1 MDCKLCGKDLKEERR
16 RHFLCSVSTSTK
28 IAIDSALWHEGRGYL
43 EFFNSHA
50 ESDGWIVCTRCMR
63 MGEKLHKLKEDR
75 RETQNQLRELA
86 CRPFSFSI
94 AHRMPKAKWRNE

>member
-1 MDCKLCGKDLKEERR
+1 MRG
-16 RHFLCSVSTSTK
+16 
-28 IAIDSALWHEGRGYL
+28 WGGGGGGGGRQVGDVPPQII
-43 EFFNSHA
+43 NA
-50 ESDGWIVCTRCMR
+50 QTATGESDGWIVCTRCMR